1 MKLTEEECLNAFNEL
16 EYYLCE
22 LEEIKTGVSVY
33 CIFDEN
39 LDVFNQLIKEYFEL
53 LTRYEKLDEYTNK
66 QDVYIE
72 ELEMKE
78 ENDVV
83 FLCDRKQCVNCSSEC
98 KHTTHIEHAMNF
110 EKQGKIW
117 FEKEPKNAIL
127 RESIHYAHFSKYQG
141 TEKKRNALKIKA
153 LKRF

>member
-1 MKLTEEECLNAFNEL
+1 MNEQEVLKAF
-16 EYYLCE
+16 Y
-22 LEEIKTGVSVY
+22 
-33 CIFDEN
+33 
-39 LDVFNQLIKEYFEL
+39 DVAIAASETRKVDDQISIVRNVIKEYFEF

-66 QDVYIE
+66 
-72 ELEMKE
+72 E
-78 ENDVV
+78 ENYVA
-83 FLCDRKQCVNCSSEC
+83 FLCNRKQCVNCSSEC

-117 FEKEPKNAIL
+117 FEKEPKTAIL
-127 RESIHYAHFSKYQG
+127 RESIHHAHFSKYQG